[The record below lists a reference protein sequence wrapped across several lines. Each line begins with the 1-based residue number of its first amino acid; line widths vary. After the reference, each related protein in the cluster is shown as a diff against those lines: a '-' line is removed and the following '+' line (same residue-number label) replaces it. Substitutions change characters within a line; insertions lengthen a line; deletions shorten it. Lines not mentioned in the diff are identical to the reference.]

1 MPNLNKITNEERDL
15 KIMREKKILLELS
28 DVLLREKLINIEEK
42 IKIDKLIQKGN
53 V

>member
-1 MPNLNKITNEERDL
+1 MPNLNKITNEERNL

-42 IKIDKLIQKGN
+42 IKIDKLIRKVN